1 MPVAS
6 STVVSMSHFPTVS
19 CRRKK
24 DDEQVALDR
33 AEKAAE
39 RQRKAEEKEAAKEA
53 QKSAKEAD
61 KLERTRLRCTNF
73 CCGILTSILQFKLEA
88 LV

>member
-1 MPVAS
+1 MLLVEFS
-6 STVVSMSHFPTVS
+6 NGVSMSPC

-61 KLERTRLRCTNF
+61 KLERTRLRCNPF
-73 CCGILTSILQFKLEA
+73 FRGSHSSVLQSKLEA
-88 LV
+88 F